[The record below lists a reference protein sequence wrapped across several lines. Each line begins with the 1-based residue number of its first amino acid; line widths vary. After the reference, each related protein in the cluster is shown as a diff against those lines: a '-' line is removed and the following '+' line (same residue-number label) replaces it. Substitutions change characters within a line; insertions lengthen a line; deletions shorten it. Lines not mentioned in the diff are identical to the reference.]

1 MRVRWDREQL
11 IGGKPKRLV
20 SRVLRVLV
28 WGPDQWNTRID
39 GGAGLNC
46 YCGIDWAEGHHDVA
60 IVGSDGK
67 LVAKKRI
74 GDDPA
79 GFTALTEMLADAGDS
94 PEDPIPI
101 AIETPRGLLVAA
113 LRASGR
119 PVFAINPMAVARY
132 RERSSVARAK
142 SDHADAMTLANILR
156 VDAHLHRTLP
166 ADSELTQAIAVL
178 ARAQQDAVWRR
189 SKATN
194 ELRSVLREYYP
205 AFLDT
210 FAGKSAT
217 NLAKPQ
223 ARAVL
228 AIALTPADTAKLTKA
243 RIATA
248 LRRAGR
254 KRGIDELAA
263 NILER
268 LRAPQLRQPELV
280 EKAMGRQTLAL
291 LAMLD
296 AACVGADELEQAA
309 TEEFRK
315 HPDHAVITS
324 FPGLADLTGARIL
337 AEIGDDRARFADDR
351 ALKAYAG
358 SAPVTRASGK
368 LISIT
373 HRRLKND
380 RLAAVGWVWAWA
392 TYAAGRGRRCELAGR
407 VSVVSVVVPLNGF
420 HGHNLATG
428 AVPCRQIRRSRRQ
441 LCPGRARS
449 PRGPAR
455 AGRRV
460 RCVVAPVPARRA
472 VRRGALGCDRRPAAR
487 SER

>member
-1 MRVRWDREQL
+1 M
-11 IGGKPKRLV
+11 
-20 SRVLRVLV
+20 
-28 WGPDQWNTRID
+28 
-39 GGAGLNC
+39 NC

-60 IVGSDGK
+60 IVGNDGK

-79 GFTALTEMLADAGDS
+79 GFTALTGMLAEAGDS
-94 PEDPIPI
+94 PEDPIPV
-101 AIETPRGLLVAA
+101 AIETPRGLLVAV

-156 VDAHLHRTLP
+156 VDAHVHRTLP
-166 ADSELTQAIAVL
+166 ADSELAQAIAVL
-178 ARAQQDAVWRR
+178 ARAQQNAVWRR

-194 ELRSVLREYYP
+194 ELRSALREYYP

-210 FAGKSAT
+210 FGGKSAT
-217 NLAKPQ
+217 NLAKAH

-228 AIALTPADTAKLTKA
+228 AIAPTPADGAKLTKA
-243 RIATA
+243 RVAAA

-254 KRGIDELAA
+254 KRGIDDLAA
-263 NILER
+263 DIVQR

-280 EKAMGRQTLAL
+280 EKAMGRQVLAL

-296 AACVGADELEQAA
+296 AACVGADELEHAA
-309 TEEFRK
+309 AEEFRK
-315 HPDHAVITS
+315 HSDHGVITS
-324 FPGLADLTGARIL
+324 FPGLADLTGARVL

-368 LISIT
+368 VTSVT
-373 HRRLKND
+373 YRRIKND
-380 RLAAVGWVWAWA
+380 RLAAVGWVWA
-392 TYAAGRGRRCELAGR
+392 TYAAIN
-407 VSVVSVVVPLNGF
+407 P
-420 HGHNLATG
+420 
-428 AVPCRQIRRSRRQ
+428 
-441 LCPGRARS
+441 
-449 PRGPAR
+449 GPAR
-455 AGRRV
+455 GHYRR
-460 RCVVAPVPARRA
+460 RRDHGDRHA
-472 VRRGALGCDRRPAAR
+472 AALRHLFNKMLGQLYHCLQTGQTFDPIKAFGQSHLAAEPAAA
-487 SER
+487 

>member
-20 SRVLRVLV
+20 SRALRDLIRVV
-28 WGPDQWNTRID
+28 DHTRNTRPD

-60 IVGSDGK
+60 IIDRDGT

-74 GDDPA
+74 GDDPG
-79 GFTALTEMLADAGDS
+79 GFTALTGMLAAAGDS
-94 PEDPIPI
+94 REDPIPI

-156 VDAHLHRTLP
+156 VDAHLHRPLP
-166 ADSELTQAIAVL
+166 ADSELAQAIAVL

-189 SKATN
+189 TKATN
-194 ELRSVLREYYP
+194 ELRSMLREYYP

-217 NLAKPQ
+217 NLAKPE

-228 AIALTPADTAKLTKA
+228 AIAPTPAETTKLTKA
-243 RIATA
+243 RVAAA

-254 KRGIDELAA
+254 KRGIDDLAA
-263 NILER
+263 DIVGS
-268 LRAPQLRQPELV
+268 LRVPHLRQPALV
-280 EKAMGRQTLAL
+280 EKAMGRQALAL

-296 AACVGADELEQAA
+296 AACAGAGELEHAA
-309 TEEFRK
+309 AEEFRK
-315 HPDHAVITS
+315 HPDHAIITS
-324 FPGLADLTGARIL
+324 FPGLADLTGARVL
-337 AEIGDDRARFADDR
+337 AEIGDDRNRFADDR

-368 LISIT
+368 VTSVT
-373 HRRLKND
+373 HRRIKND
-380 RLAAVGWVWAWA
+380 RLAAVGWIWA
-392 TYAAGRGRRCELAGR
+392 TYAAINPGPARG
-407 VSVVSVVVPLNGF
+407 
-420 HGHNLATG
+420 HY
-428 AVPCRQIRRSRRQ
+428 RSRRDRGDRHAAALRHLFNKMLGQ
-441 LCPGRARS
+441 LYHCLQTRQTFDAIKAFGQPSAS
-449 PRGPAR
+449 PE
-455 AGRRV
+455 
-460 RCVVAPVPARRA
+460 
-472 VRRGALGCDRRPAAR
+472 PAAA
-487 SER
+487 